1 MKEQVYETNA
11 LLLMII
17 VNVVIFMFII
27 TEFIPMVYGV
37 GILLIGLIMIF
48 CRTKKQLRQCEWR
61 KIWEIPKDGKNK

>member
-27 TEFIPMVYGV
+27 TELIPTVYGI
-37 GILLIGLIMIF
+37 GIIIFGLIVIF
-48 CRTKKQLRQCEWR
+48 FRTKRQLRQYEWR

>member
-27 TEFIPMVYGV
+27 TEFIPLVYGM
-37 GILLIGLIMIF
+37 GIITFGLVIILF
-48 CRTKKQLRQCEWR
+48 RTKRQLRQCEWR

>member
-27 TEFIPMVYGV
+27 TEFIPMVYGLII
-37 GILLIGLIMIF
+37 ILF
-48 CRTKKQLRQCEWR
+48 RTKRQLRQCEWR

>member
-27 TEFIPMVYGV
+27 TEFIPMVYGI
-37 GILLIGLIMIF
+37 GIILFGLIIILF
-48 CRTKKQLRQCEWR
+48 RTKRQLRQCEWR